1 MFVGLRSTECYAASC
16 ANSYRPSFGRSTSGT
31 TNAVSPCSSSVS
43 FSASVTLGRGQPAT
57 VRNSTRVGLLTQSGS
72 GCWVAFAW
80 LLPGCLRQIN
90 PALRGR
96 FGAVANRAMEQER
109 LAKVD
114 EARAKADWHTKVA
127 LEEGLGRTIAWYRE
141 HRDS

>member
-1 MFVGLRSTECYAASC
+1 MLHRVVREQLQTFLWALDQRHDERGVPLFVKREFQ
-16 ANSYRPSFGRSTSGT
+16 RFGHAWSW
-31 TNAVSPCSSSVS
+31 
-43 FSASVTLGRGQPAT
+43 SASHRQELNQGRVAT
-57 VRNSTRVGLLTQSGS
+57 GVGLLTQSGS